1 VYVQSPDAAEALRFS
16 LGRFRA
22 GDFDDLETLDAN
34 YLRRS
39 DAEVLR
45 AARVGA

>member
-1 VYVQSPDAAEALRFS
+1 VQPIDAAEALRFAMR
-16 LGRFRA
+16 RFHA
-22 GDFDDLETLDAN
+22 GDFDDAATLEAN

-45 AARVGA
+45 AAKAAQ